1 LALSADLVGRV
12 AWQLEQMDVAVRLLF
27 WKREALMICMRCGKE
42 TDVDSTFCRHC
53 GAAVRN
59 GLSHRL
65 VRHSKNGRIA
75 GVCAGIAEYLNAD
88 VTLVRVAWVILS
100 VVPGGLIGGILAYL
114 AAWILMPDVDAPPAA
129 LAPKR
134 LTRSATDRKIAGV
147 CGGLAEYLKVDPTA
161 VRVLWAVL
169 SIVPGAIVLGVLS
182 YLVAWFIMPE
192 AALPATTTVT
202 TTAA

>member
-1 LALSADLVGRV
+1 VEPVDAV
-12 AWQLEQMDVAVRLLF
+12 VRLIF
-27 WKREALMICMRCGKE
+27 WKLEALMTCMRCGRE
-42 TDVDSTFCRHC
+42 VDVDSTFCGHC

-59 GLSHRL
+59 GLLHRL

-100 VVPGGLIGGILAYL
+100 VVPGGLIGGVLAYL
-114 AAWILMPDVDAPPAA
+114 AAWILMPDVDAPPVAVT
-129 LAPKR
+129 PRR
-134 LTRSATDRKIAGV
+134 LTRSATDRKLAGV

-169 SIVPGAIVLGVLS
+169 SIIPGAIVLGVLA
-182 YLVAWFIMPE
+182 YLAAWFIMPE

-202 TTAA
+202 TAA